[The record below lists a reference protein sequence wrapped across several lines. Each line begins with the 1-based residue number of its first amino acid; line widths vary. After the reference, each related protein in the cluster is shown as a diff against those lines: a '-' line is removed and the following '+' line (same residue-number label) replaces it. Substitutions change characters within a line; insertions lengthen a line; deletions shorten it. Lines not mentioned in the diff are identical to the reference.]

1 MRSSLLVLCAG
12 ALSAIAFG
20 EVTLRGN
27 DPSAKHVDAGVD
39 CTDSAFA
46 TMPECQDGIPAASGT
61 AKAAEEGASGIAE
74 AASAAEEGASGTAE
88 AAQEGA
94 SGTAEAAK
102 EGASGTAEAAEEAAE
117 LKVDCTDAASAT
129 TPECNSMNDDA
140 DDMTG
145 DDMTE
150 DEVTSPVMLAETEE
164 MIPAD
169 DEVTSLLETKVLA
182 SKPKYIHPSICYSS
196 TMWKRLCGIY
206 RGQKWICYSKHHDFS
221 KWNRYKHNNGRVMHD
236 RRAPAHLRARA
247 RHNYG
252 YYKTRV
258 GLYRRYCAQKYAKV
272 RNGWMRFG
280 RGRWRNVRQDT
291 WNQNRWRKG
300 IGW

>member
-1 MRSSLLVLCAG
+1 
-12 ALSAIAFG
+12 
-20 EVTLRGN
+20 
-27 DPSAKHVDAGVD
+27 
-39 CTDSAFA
+39 
-46 TMPECQDGIPAASGT
+46 
-61 AKAAEEGASGIAE
+61 
-74 AASAAEEGASGTAE
+74 
-88 AAQEGA
+88 
-94 SGTAEAAK
+94 
-102 EGASGTAEAAEEAAE
+102 
-117 LKVDCTDAASAT
+117 
-129 TPECNSMNDDA
+129 
-140 DDMTG
+140 
-145 DDMTE
+145 MTE
-150 DEVTSPVMLAETEE
+150 DDMSDDDMPKAFLAETEE

-169 DEVTSLLETKVLA
+169 DEVTSLLETKVA
-182 SKPKYIHPSICYSS
+182 GNICHSS

-258 GLYRRYCAQKYAKV
+258 GLYRRYCAQKYANV

>member
-74 AASAAEEGASGTAE
+74 AAE
-88 AAQEGA
+88 
-94 SGTAEAAK
+94 